1 MQRLIPNSKLYDAW
15 QQRSTDTAY
24 SSYLGSYYR
33 AGESGWP
40 LNDPHGSFRQ
50 HHTGYL
56 AVGNLLAL
64 LRDELIDRDAYM
76 RAVKRDIFS
85 QENLWIREFVRLTR
99 ERTVVDAGTNAKLN
113 DYLALERKWLIE
125 DFKKLP
131 PDLVLVDNLRNDW
144 GAWARA
150 DAEVSQL
157 LNSYTR
163 VRSVEGIDILRRKE

>member
-1 MQRLIPNSKLYDAW
+1 MSA
-15 QQRSTDTAY
+15 RSGKR
-24 SSYLGSYYR
+24 SEGLVPHPWILVLS
-33 AGESGWP
+33 GEAAIGYP
-40 LNDPHGSFRQ
+40 LVRHINGVWVSR
-50 HHTGYL
+50 
-56 AVGNLLAL
+56 
-64 LRDELIDRDAYM
+64 
-76 RAVKRDIFS
+76 

-99 ERTVVDAGTNAKLN
+99 ERTSVDAATDAKLN

-144 GAWARA
+144 GAWRA

-157 LNSYTR
+157 LDSYTH